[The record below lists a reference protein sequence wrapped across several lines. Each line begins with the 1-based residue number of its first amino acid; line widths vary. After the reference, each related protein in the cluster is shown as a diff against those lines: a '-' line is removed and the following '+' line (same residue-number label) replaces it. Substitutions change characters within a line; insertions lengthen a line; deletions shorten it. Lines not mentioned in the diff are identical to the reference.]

1 MTGRLFKMFTKKS
14 RAVSSYQTYHTLLL
28 LALMANTGVINVSM
42 YSIEDLTTVDIL
54 DTIRINSMN
63 TIRKSKKW
71 PDETSIYEFL
81 NKNLEKANLTKIT
94 K

>member
-28 LALMANTGVINVSM
+28 LALMANTGFIVSM
-42 YSIEDLTTVDIL
+42 YSIEDLTTVDSL

-63 TIRKSKKW
+63 TIRKSKK
-71 PDETSIYEFL
+71 
-81 NKNLEKANLTKIT
+81 
-94 K
+94 